1 MYLPKEDPG
10 WDPDTNGVPKPKNV
24 SKLSEVRQGHKETP
38 SAFCERLCEVAR
50 KWTDLDL
57 EGDSNSKLFNR
68 LFIGQ
73 AAADIRKR

>member
-10 WDPDTNGVPKPKNV
+10 WDPDTI
-24 SKLSEVRQGHKETP
+24 RQGHKETP

-50 KWTDLDL
+50 KWTDLDP

-73 AAADIRKR
+73 AAADMRKR

>member
-10 WDPDTNGVPKPKNV
+10 WDPDTNGVQKPKNV

-38 SAFCERLCEVAR
+38 SAFSERLCEVAR
-50 KWTDLDL
+50 KWTDLDP
-57 EGDSNSKLFNR
+57 EDDSNSKLFNR

-73 AAADIRKR
+73 EQQI